1 MRITIEIREQLMEGE
16 AGATIEF
23 DFLHPGLD
31 GCGKGH
37 LFVVNVP
44 DVLNWVYSYFYF
56 LY

>member
-23 DFLHPGLD
+23 NFLHPGLD